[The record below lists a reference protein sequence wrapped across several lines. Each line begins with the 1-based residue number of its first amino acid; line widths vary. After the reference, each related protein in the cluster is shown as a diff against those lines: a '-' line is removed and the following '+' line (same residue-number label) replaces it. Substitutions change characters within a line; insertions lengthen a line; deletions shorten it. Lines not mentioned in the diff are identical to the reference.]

1 MITTMIAVAACSM
14 FMHDYGYGLIIPKVT
29 EITENVDEDE
39 YIEFVETLVPGEE
52 DPEYL
57 ENIEESEIIFIEED
71 HEDEDITVI
80 ENFEE

>member
-1 MITTMIAVAACSM
+1 MINTMIALAACSI
-14 FMHDYGYGLIIPKVT
+14 FMHDYGYGLIIPTVT

-39 YIEFVETLVPGEE
+39 YIEHVEALVSGEE

-71 HEDEDITVI
+71 YEDEDITVI

>member
-39 YIEFVETLVPGEE
+39 YIEYVEALVPGEE

-71 HEDEDITVI
+71 YENEDITVI
-80 ENFEE
+80 ENFED